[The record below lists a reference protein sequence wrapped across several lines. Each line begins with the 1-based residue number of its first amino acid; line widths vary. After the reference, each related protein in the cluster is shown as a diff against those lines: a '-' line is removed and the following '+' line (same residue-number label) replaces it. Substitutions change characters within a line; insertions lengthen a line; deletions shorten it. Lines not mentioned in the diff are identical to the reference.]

1 MSNITNIYRAIDVRF
16 DLEDTFTNDIE
27 LTDEDLE
34 FLINSLEK

>member
-16 DLEDTFTNDIE
+16 DLEDTFTNEIE

-34 FLINSLEK
+34 FLINSKE

>member
-1 MSNITNIYRAIDVRF
+1 MNYYTIYKAIDEQT
-16 DLEDTFTNDIE
+16 DLDNTFSNDIE